1 MMKKLALLLVIMGM
15 VSGCGLTKKDLGMA
29 RPTPDETQVSRRER
43 LVIPPDFD
51 VRPAKEVKET
61 KPAD

>member
-43 LVIPPDFD
+43 LVIPPDYD
-51 VRPAKEVKET
+51 IRPAQTTVATDK
-61 KPAD
+61 AQ

>member
-1 MMKKLALLLVIMGM
+1 MKKIFVLLAVIML
-15 VSGCGLTKKDLGMA
+15 VSACGLTKEKLGMK
-29 RPTPDETQVSRRER
+29 RSTPDDGFEARKER